1 MPVYRNIS
9 LSFWTDSKV
18 DDDFTPEDKYFYLYL
33 LTNPHTTISGCY
45 EVSMKQ
51 MCRETGYNEDSVTRL
66 LDRMEHQHGV
76 VQYSR
81 DTKEVLIV
89 NWAKYNWTT
98 SEKMLS
104 GVMTAAHSIKCP
116 EFRAFIAKKLKE
128 FGVDS
133 DTLLIGYQYPINCK
147 ENTVTDTVSVSVSE
161 EENARA
167 HAREENK
174 AAEQEA
180 LDQFAGKM
188 QDALRDWLTYKRQKR
203 QAYKPQGLKSLVTQ
217 IKTNAEKYGED
228 AVISAIQQSMSSNYA
243 GIVFDR
249 IGKNGGERN
258 ASASNK
264 PWKYDYKDDA
274 ETLPF

>member
-81 DTKEVLIV
+81 ETKEVLIV

-180 LDQFAGKM
+180 LNQFAGKM

-249 IGKNGGERN
+249 IGKNGGGRN

>member
-81 DTKEVLIV
+81 ETKEVLIV

-147 ENTVTDTVSVSVSE
+147 ENTDTVSVSVTE

-180 LDQFAGKM
+180 LNQFAGKM

-217 IKTNAEKYGED
+217 IKTNAEKYGEE

-249 IGKNGGERN
+249 IGKNGGGRN